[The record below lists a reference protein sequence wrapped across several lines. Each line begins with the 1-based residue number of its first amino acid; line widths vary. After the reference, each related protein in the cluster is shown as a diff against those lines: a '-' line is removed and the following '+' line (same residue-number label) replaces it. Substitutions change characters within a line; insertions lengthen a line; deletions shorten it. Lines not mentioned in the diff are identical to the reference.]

1 MEGLFIVPTLV
12 SPNINPRLVPAFS
25 KMIERNILQN
35 GGATFRAAVL
45 KKYSG
50 IFKTVKSESVVI
62 NEINPAVGA
71 VLKTAAK
78 AGAKS
83 ASEVGGAKGTEAAI
97 DLLKQTTG
105 TIEKQRGQP
114 TLTEPEKIEIP
125 QGITF
130 FHTMGLAPTILEVP
144 IMIKKHI
151 LGGGMS
157 ERIIRIGVKCMPYSI
172 NGVEEVISM
181 MKVSRNKSK
190 IEKFLKSKLRS
201 IKPKF
206 RDYSM
211 TGKPMDIFN
220 APTSNELANPR
231 ILAKM
236 MSARE
241 PSTWSSLVILSTE
254 DFGDLDLRDSLLNY
268 KELVKVGWGDIVVY
282 NIAKDSVHFCT
293 TRFSACNEMPM
304 AYVKQLLNLT
314 NVLSYAEIARW
325 SKPFGVSSLGKALSD
340 NTKMDFTSEDTE
352 ARILE
357 IIRE

>member
-25 KMIERNILQN
+25 KMIERNILTA
-35 GGATFRAAVL
+35 GSATFRAAVL

-50 IFKTVKSESVVI
+50 IFKTVKSESTI
-62 NEINPAVGA
+62 NE
-71 VLKTAAK
+71 KTEK
-78 AGAKS
+78 EPEGIGDLISVRRGEK
-83 ASEVGGAKGTEAAI
+83 AAI

-105 TIEKQRGQP
+105 TMEKQRTQP

-125 QGITF
+125 QGISF
-130 FHTMGLAPTILEVP
+130 FHTIGLEPTVLEIP
-144 IMIKKHI
+144 ISIKKHI
-151 LGGGMS
+151 LGGGMA
-157 ERIIRIGVKCMPYSI
+157 ERIIRIGIKCMPYTIDGIENII
-172 NGVEEVISM
+172 NAIKTSNNKA
-181 MKVSRNKSK
+181 KVDSLLKTKMRSVQY
-190 IEKFLKSKLRS
+190 KFKN
-201 IKPKF
+201 
-206 RDYSM
+206 YAM

-220 APTSNELANPR
+220 APTSEELADPSK
-231 ILAKM
+231 LSKM

-268 KELVKVGWGDIVVY
+268 KELVKTGWGDMVVY
-282 NIAKDSVHFCT
+282 NIARDTVHFCT

-304 AYVKQLLNLT
+304 AYVKQILNLT

-340 NTKMDFTSEDTE
+340 NTITNFKSEDTE
-352 ARILE
+352 AKLLE
-357 IIRE
+357 IIRG

>member
-25 KMIERNILQN
+25 KMIERNILIA

-50 IFKTVKSESVVI
+50 IFKTVKSESTLLGEAEEKEDEKPI
-62 NEINPAVGA
+62 SSKEHAI
-71 VLKTAAK
+71 K
-78 AGAKS
+78 
-83 ASEVGGAKGTEAAI
+83 KGTDTAI

-105 TIEKQRGQP
+105 TAEKQKTQP

-125 QGITF
+125 QGISF
-130 FHTMGLAPTILEVP
+130 FHTIGLSPTILEIP

-151 LGGGMS
+151 LGGGLS
-157 ERIIRIGVKCMPYSI
+157 ERIVRIGIKCMPYSI
-172 NGVEEVISM
+172 DGVEQIIAT
-181 MKVSRNKSK
+181 MKMSRNKTK
-190 IEKFLKSKLRS
+190 IEAMLKSKLRS

-206 RDYSM
+206 KNYAM
-211 TGKPMDIFN
+211 TGQPMDIFN
-220 APTSNELANPR
+220 APTSYELTDPR
-231 ILAKM
+231 KLSKM

-254 DFGDLDLRDSLLNY
+254 DFGDLSLRESLLNY
-268 KELVKVGWGDIVVY
+268 KELVKVGWGDMIVY

-293 TRFSACNEMPM
+293 TRFNACNEMPM
-304 AYVKQLLNLT
+304 SYVKQILNLT

-340 NTKMDFTSEDTE
+340 NTNVDFTSEDLE
-352 ARILE
+352 ANLLE
-357 IIRE
+357 IIRG